1 MNKINLTRL
10 KPILENWKF
19 DFMAAIGVAL
29 IALPLALGLATASGA
44 PPSAG
49 IITSIVG
56 GIVVA
61 ILGGGHVSIAGPGYG
76 LIVVMLTS
84 IISLGGNGA
93 HMVAGFQYTLAA
105 IIVAGCLMIL
115 FGFLR
120 LGILADLF
128 PSSAIQG
135 LLAGIGIII
144 IAQQFHIMFGIHFA
158 KSEFNNYDL
167 FNGYSKYFDTN
178 IFTQINWNRRITQNE

>member
-1 MNKINLTRL
+1 
-10 KPILENWKF
+10 
-19 DFMAAIGVAL
+19 
-29 IALPLALGLATASGA
+29 
-44 PPSAG
+44 
-49 IITSIVG
+49 
-56 GIVVA
+56 
-61 ILGGGHVSIAGPGYG
+61 
-76 LIVVMLTS
+76 MLTS

-105 IIVAGCLMIL
+105 IIVAGCLMVL

-167 FNGYSKYFDTN
+167 LMAIPNTLIQTFSLKSIGIEELHKMSDVDRYLCKRATGK
-178 IFTQINWNRRITQNE
+178 

>member
-61 ILGGGHVSIAGPGYG
+61 I
-76 LIVVMLTS
+76 
-84 IISLGGNGA
+84 
-93 HMVAGFQYTLAA
+93 
-105 IIVAGCLMIL
+105 
-115 FGFLR
+115 
-120 LGILADLF
+120 
-128 PSSAIQG
+128 
-135 LLAGIGIII
+135 
-144 IAQQFHIMFGIHFA
+144 
-158 KSEFNNYDL
+158 
-167 FNGYSKYFDTN
+167 
-178 IFTQINWNRRITQNE
+178 